1 MPEARLCSVDES
13 AEPGQGNPEPEM
25 TGDPAVDSVL
35 SRLSDIAQT
44 PVGEHAALY
53 GSLHDGLLEALN
65 DEPAQPP
72 APQPGPGSV

>member
-1 MPEARLCSVDES
+1 MPVNES
-13 AEPGQGNPEPEM
+13 SEPGKVKPEM

-35 SRLSDIAQT
+35 SRLSDVAQT

-65 DEPAQPP
+65 DEPGQPP
-72 APQPGPGSV
+72 APRPGAGGG